1 MPGPLQYAVWFLCTL
16 LEAFVVVCAIK
27 RSAFRRYLFLNI
39 YMSAEVLA
47 SMVRFEILHKYG
59 FQSLTYAYFYY
70 YSDALLTILLFLTLS
85 SLYSDVFSELN
96 AERYVQMGSVVL
108 LAGTALF
115 SFAVVQQSFTTVQ
128 PSGKIFFHFV
138 LETSQNLYFVGLVLT
153 YILWAAVLKLR
164 ETRARLIQL
173 VLSLGVYFSLYAAN
187 YALRNLYPS
196 VEAIFVVLN
205 PLIGCFLPFA
215 WTYAFWKLPEEA
227 RLAPAQLA
235 VTSR

>member
-1 MPGPLQYAVWFLCTL
+1 VLGPLQYAIWFVCTL
-16 LEAFVVVCAIK
+16 LEAAVVVCAIK

-47 SMVRFEILHKYG
+47 SVVRFEILHKYG

-70 YSDALLTILLFLTLS
+70 YSDALLTILLFFTLS
-85 SLYSDVFSELN
+85 SLYSDVFSELK
-96 AERYVQMGSVVL
+96 AERYVQMGAVVL

-115 SFAVVQQSFTTVQ
+115 SFAVVQQS
-128 PSGKIFFHFV
+128 SSKILSHFV
-138 LETSQNLYFVGLVLT
+138 FEISQNLYFVGLVLT
-153 YILWAAVLKLR
+153 YILWAAILKLR
-164 ETRARLIQL
+164 ETRTRLIQL

-196 VEAIFVVLN
+196 AESIFVVLN

-215 WTYAFWKLPEEA
+215 WAYAFWKLPEEA
-227 RLAPAQLA
+227 RLAPAELA
-235 VTSR
+235 VSPR

>member
-1 MPGPLQYAVWFLCTL
+1 
-16 LEAFVVVCAIK
+16 VVVCAIK
-27 RSAFRRYLFLNI
+27 RSAFRRYLFLNV

-47 SMVRFEILHKYG
+47 SVVRFEILHKYG
-59 FQSLTYAYFYY
+59 FESVAYAYFYY

-96 AERYVQMGSVVL
+96 AERYVQIGSVVL

-115 SFAVVQQSFTTVQ
+115 SFAVVQQSFTTV

-138 LETSQNLYFVGLVLT
+138 LEISQNLYFVGLVLT

-173 VLSLGVYFSLYAAN
+173 VLSLGIYFSLYAAN

-215 WTYAFWKLPEEA
+215 WAYAFWKLPEEA

>member
-1 MPGPLQYAVWFLCTL
+1 MPGPLQYAVWILCSL
-16 LEAFVVVCAIK
+16 LEASVVVCAI
-27 RSAFRRYLFLNI
+27 RRGAFRQYFFLNL
-39 YMSAEVLA
+39 YMASEFVASAA
-47 SMVRFEILHKYG
+47 RFEIVRHYG
-59 FQSLTYAYFYY
+59 FLSFTYAYFYY
-70 YSDALLTILLFLTLS
+70 YSDALLTILLFLALS
-85 SLYSDVFSELN
+85 SLYSEVFRELN

-115 SFAVVQQSFTTVQ
+115 SFAVVHQSFTSVQ

-138 LETSQNLYFVGLVLT
+138 LEISQNLYFVGLVLT
-153 YILWAAVLKLR
+153 YILWAAILKLR
-164 ETRARLIQL
+164 ETRTRLIQL

-196 VEAIFVVLN
+196 AEAVFVVLN

-227 RLAPAQLA
+227 RLAPARLA
-235 VTSR
+235 VSHR

>member
-1 MPGPLQYAVWFLCTL
+1 
-16 LEAFVVVCAIK
+16 VVCAIK
-27 RSAFRRYLFLNI
+27 RGAFRRYLFLNL
-39 YMSAEVLA
+39 YMSAEVVA
-47 SMVRFEILHKYG
+47 SVVRFEILHKYG

-85 SLYSDVFSELN
+85 SLYSDVFRELN
-96 AERYVQMGSVVL
+96 AERYVQMGAVAL

-115 SFAVVQQSFTTVQ
+115 SFAVVEQA
-128 PSGKIFFHFV
+128 SGKILSHFV
-138 LETSQNLYFVGLVLT
+138 FEMSQNLYFVGLVLT
-153 YILWAAVLKLR
+153 YILWAAILKLR
-164 ETRARLIQL
+164 ETRTRLIQL

-196 VEAIFVVLN
+196 AEGIFVVLN

-227 RLAPAQLA
+227 RLAPAGLA
-235 VTSR
+235 VNHR